1 MPLAI
6 GELPL
11 REAVLDFETAGTLT
25 LRYRPP
31 TGVEVARALALAQ
44 HPEEHP
50 SQAFEALVDM
60 IVSRVVEW
68 DIVDGN
74 GEPLPVSRETL
85 LLLPVD
91 WIVRIANA
99 LQEVTREGG

>member
-1 MPLAI
+1 MPLVL
-6 GELPL
+6 GNLPL
-11 REAVLDFETAGTLT
+11 RETTIDFGQAGTLT

-31 TGVEVARALALAQ
+31 TGAEVAQALVLAQ
-44 HPEEHP
+44 QSDEHP
-50 SQAFEALVDM
+50 AQAFDTLVDM
-60 IVSRVVEW
+60 IVSKVVEW

-91 WIVRIANA
+91 WIMRIANV
-99 LQEVTREGG
+99 LQEVAREGG

>member
-1 MPLAI
+1 MPIVL

-11 REAVLDFETAGTLT
+11 RETTIDFGDAGTLT

-31 TGVEVARALALAQ
+31 IGAEVARALALAQ
-44 HPEEHP
+44 NSSEQPAE
-50 SQAFEALVDM
+50 AFEALVDM

-68 DIVDGN
+68 DVVDGS
-74 GEPLPVSRETL
+74 GQPLPVSRETL

-99 LQEVTREGG
+99 IQGEPREGG

>member
-1 MPLAI
+1 MPIVL

-11 REAVLDFETAGTLT
+11 RETTLDFGEAGTLT

-31 TGVEVARALALAQ
+31 TGADVARAVVFAQ
-44 HPEEHP
+44 NAGEQPA
-50 SQAFEALVDM
+50 QAFDALIDT
-60 IVSRVVEW
+60 IVNRVVEW

-74 GEPLPVSRETL
+74 GNPLPVSRETL

-99 LQEVTREGG
+99 IQGESREGE